1 MSGFPLIQ
9 GSLTAHA
16 GTHFLSECHCRSG
29 VDRDRSPKPK
39 ASLSS
44 STQPRKNV
52 VLVHLLSREKSPT
65 KSNLKP
71 QAFSYR
77 HKFRTPAGK
86 HFRGRKQN
94 RVPKS
99 RLPVSLTHPS
109 WEALA
114 SGALFSPCPRLSGS
128 RPLPCRLASPTWISS
143 GAEQGAAEGAEEAI
157 GGILHLLGQQHMLL
171 LRLAG
176 QRQQLIPPGGKRQEP
191 CPLSSACL
199 PSSWARVPFQQLCSR
214 DPAITS

>member
-9 GSLTAHA
+9 GPLTAHA
-16 GTHFLSECHCRSG
+16 GTHFLYECHCRSG

-44 STQPRKNV
+44 SMQPRKNV
-52 VLVHLLSREKSPT
+52 DLVHLLSREKSPT

-71 QAFSYR
+71 QAPFPTDISSELQL
-77 HKFRTPAGK
+77 GNSQS
-86 HFRGRKQN
+86 RGRKQN

-176 QRQQLIPPGGKRQEP
+176 QRQQLVPPGGETSRALP
-191 CPLSSACL
+191 SLLCL
-199 PSSWARVPFQQLCSR
+199 P
-214 DPAITS
+214 T